1 MNLKDENKPLLSV
14 VATCSYLDL
23 GILVNKVNLSTQKQ
37 DIFGTTIT
45 GNTWTKTEDTTKS
58 ALGVQFGVELNYDIS
73 NGKHS
78 LDAILSNVASAAAF
92 EKDATMAT
100 VGSILKAVSLDA
112 IIKNTHGSIG
122 IDVVLNVKSE
132 KMTEYLPAAG
142 QALYELIMGKLGAEY
157 TAGEGK
163 AKYDPLELLNM
174 VEALIKINLNGN
186 PVFVS
191 LKDGDVYVSLSAVG
205 GDNFKASLKN
215 IIDQIKKTSGSGSS
229 ALATGEGDGE
239 DKKDDKKT
247 DYVLVNKI
255 LQIFCQA
262 QASAIRDLTLLL
274 LPT

>member
-1 MNLKDENKPLLSV
+1 
-14 VATCSYLDL
+14 
-23 GILVNKVNLSTQKQ
+23 
-37 DIFGTTIT
+37 
-45 GNTWTKTEDTTKS
+45 
-58 ALGVQFGVELNYDIS
+58 
-73 NGKHS
+73 
-78 LDAILSNVASAAAF
+78 
-92 EKDATMAT
+92 
-100 VGSILKAVSLDA
+100 
-112 IIKNTHGSIG
+112 
-122 IDVVLNVKSE
+122 
-132 KMTEYLPAAG
+132 
-142 QALYELIMGKLGAEY
+142 MGKLGAEY

-191 LKDGDVYVSLSAVG
+191 LKDGYVYVSLSAVG
-205 GDNFKASLKN
+205 GDNFKASLQN

-239 DKKDDKKT
+239 TDNKKT

-255 LQIFCQA
+255 LQICFQA

>member
-1 MNLKDENKPLLSV
+1 MP
-14 VATCSYLDL
+14 
-23 GILVNKVNLSTQKQ
+23 
-37 DIFGTTIT
+37 
-45 GNTWTKTEDTTKS
+45 
-58 ALGVQFGVELNYDIS
+58 
-73 NGKHS
+73 
-78 LDAILSNVASAAAF
+78 
-92 EKDATMAT
+92 
-100 VGSILKAVSLDA
+100 
-112 IIKNTHGSIG
+112 
-122 IDVVLNVKSE
+122 
-132 KMTEYLPAAG
+132 AG

-191 LKDGDVYVSLSAVG
+191 LKDGYVYVSLSAVG

-239 DKKDDKKT
+239 KDNKKT
-247 DYVLVNKI
+247 DFVLVNKI

-262 QASAIRDLTLLL
+262 QASVIRDLTLLL